1 MISWYE
7 YRQLTER
14 EEIMETD
21 ANKLIALY
29 KKMLDIAA
37 KEQKEI
43 AGNNLDKIERYC
55 SLKIDIIRE
64 IDEINNGE
72 SLICCSEKNDELESL
87 IKQII
92 IINKAN
98 AEALSKKRNEI
109 MSELST
115 VRRRKTAFR
124 AYETCA

>member
-1 MISWYE
+1 MK
-7 YRQLTER
+7 
-14 EEIMETD
+14 TD

-43 AGNNLDKIERYC
+43 AENNLDKIERCY

-72 SLICCSEKNDELESL
+72 SLIYSSEKNDELALL

-92 IINKAN
+92 VINKAN

-115 VRRRKTAFR
+115 VQKRKTAFR

>member
-1 MISWYE
+1 MK
-7 YRQLTER
+7 
-14 EEIMETD
+14 TD

-29 KKMLDIAA
+29 KKMLDIVG
-37 KEQKEI
+37 KEQEEI
-43 AGNNLDKIERYC
+43 AENNIDKIERCC

-64 IDEINNGE
+64 IGEINNGE
-72 SLICCSEKNDELESL
+72 SLASCSEKNDELESL

-92 IINKAN
+92 VINKAN

-109 MSELST
+109 MNELST
-115 VRRRKTAFR
+115 VQRRKTAFR

>member
-1 MISWYE
+1 MK
-7 YRQLTER
+7 
-14 EEIMETD
+14 TD

-43 AGNNLDKIERYC
+43 AGNNLNKIERYC

-64 IDEINNGE
+64 IDEINKSE
-72 SLICCSEKNDELESL
+72 SLTCRSEENYELESL
-87 IKQII
+87 IKQVIV
-92 IINKAN
+92 INKAN

-115 VRRRKTAFR
+115 VQRRKTAFR